1 MQTEGR
7 PVKDSYVPDDVDFRI
22 VHALQSAPRAPWGA
36 VGDVA
41 GVSAPTAA
49 RRWDRLVDSGLAWIV
64 TYPGPAY
71 LNTRC
76 AAFVEVQVA
85 QRGPDLMRELSR
97 DGKVATIQRTAG
109 DGDLL
114 LTVMTF
120 DLDSLGDWVQQLS
133 GSPMVAH
140 TRTRVV
146 MQVFG
151 ESERWRVRALD
162 VGEEST
168 LSRYRPPPRP
178 LVHQPDAVDLALI
191 AALAADGRRSAV
203 ELADVCGIS
212 AAAVRRRLTY
222 LVAER
227 ILSIRCEVAHVLG
240 GWPVTA
246 NIWARATPRTLGT
259 LVDALDA
266 FPQIRVCCEV
276 TGTANILMTAWL
288 RQISELSRLEHE
300 LESQVPGFVIADRS
314 ITLETPKRL
323 GSLLDRAGR
332 CTGFH
337 PLELLTTSR
346 PATG

>member
-1 MQTEGR
+1 M
-7 PVKDSYVPDDVDFRI
+7 PDDIDFRI

-49 RRWDRLVDSGLAWIV
+49 RRWERLVDSGLAWIV

-71 LNTRC
+71 LNTQC
-76 AAFVEVQVA
+76 AAFVEIEVA
-85 QRGPDLMRELSR
+85 ERGPELMRELSR

-114 LTVMTF
+114 LTVMTS
-120 DLDSLGDWVQQLS
+120 DLDTLADWVQQLS
-133 GSPMVAH
+133 DSPMVSR

-146 MQVFG
+146 TQVFG

-162 VGEEST
+162 VGEESV
-168 LSRYRPPPRP
+168 LARYRPPPRP
-178 LVHQPDAVDLALI
+178 LVHQPDTVDLALI

-203 ELADVCGIS
+203 ELAGVCGIS

-246 NIWARATPRTLGT
+246 NVWARATPRTLTT
-259 LVDALDA
+259 LVAALDS
-266 FPQIRVCCEV
+266 FPQVRVCCEV
-276 TGTANILMTAWL
+276 TGTANVLMTVWL
-288 RQISELSRLEHE
+288 RQIGELARFEHDLETR
-300 LESQVPGFVIADRS
+300 VPGLVVVDRS

-323 GSLLDRAGR
+323 GSILDRAGR
-332 CTGFH
+332 CTGSY
-337 PLELLTTSR
+337 PLELLTT
-346 PATG
+346 

>member
-1 MQTEGR
+1 M
-7 PVKDSYVPDDVDFRI
+7 KDRHVPDDVDFRI

-49 RRWDRLVDSGLAWIV
+49 RRWERLVDSGLAWIV

-71 LNTRC
+71 LNTQC
-76 AAFVEVQVA
+76 AAFVEIEVA
-85 QRGPDLMRELSR
+85 ERGPELMRELSR

-120 DLDSLGDWVQQLS
+120 DLDTLGDWVQKLA
-133 GSPMVAH
+133 GSPMVSR

-162 VGEEST
+162 IGEESS
-168 LSRYRPPPRP
+168 LSRYRPVPRP
-178 LVHQPDAVDLALI
+178 LVHQPDAADLKLI

-203 ELADVCGIS
+203 ELAEVCGIS
-212 AAAVRRRLTY
+212 APAARRRLAY

-246 NIWARATPRTLGT
+246 NVWARATPRTLGT
-259 LVDALDA
+259 LVDALDS

-276 TGTANILMTAWL
+276 TGTANVLMTVWL
-288 RQISELSRLEHE
+288 RQISELSRLEYE
-300 LESQVPGFVIADRS
+300 LESGVHGFTVVDRS
-314 ITLETPKRL
+314 VTLETPKRL
-323 GSLLDRAGR
+323 GSILDRAGR
-332 CTGFH
+332 CTGFY
-337 PLELLTTSR
+337 PLELLTTCR
-346 PATG
+346 DTAP

>member
-1 MQTEGR
+1 M
-7 PVKDSYVPDDVDFRI
+7 PDDIDFRI
-22 VHALQSAPRAPWGA
+22 VHALQFAPRAPWGA

-49 RRWDRLVDSGLAWIV
+49 RRWERLVDSGLAWIV

-76 AAFVEVQVA
+76 TAFVEVEA
-85 QRGPDLMRELSR
+85 AERLPDLMRELSL
-97 DGKVATIQRTAG
+97 DGMVATIQRTAG

-120 DLDSLGDWVQQLS
+120 DLDTLGDWVQQLAA
-133 GSPMVAH
+133 SPLVAR

-162 VGEEST
+162 IGEEAA
-168 LSRYRPPPRP
+168 LSRYRPPSRP
-178 LVHQPDAVDLALI
+178 LVHQPDADDLALI

-203 ELADVCGIS
+203 DLADVCGIS

-227 ILSIRCEVAHVLG
+227 ILSIRCEVAHVLS

-246 NIWARATPRTLGT
+246 NIWARATPRTLSA
-259 LVDALDA
+259 LVDALDS

-276 TGTANILMTAWL
+276 TGTANVLMTVWL

-300 LESQVPGFVIADRS
+300 LEAQVPGLMIADRS

-337 PLELLTTSR
+337 PLALLTTYR
-346 PATG
+346 PTAA

>member
-1 MQTEGR
+1 MQIEGHSVR
-7 PVKDSYVPDDVDFRI
+7 DCHVPDDIDFRI

-36 VGDVA
+36 VGEVA

-49 RRWDRLVDSGLAWIV
+49 RRWERLVASGLAWIV

-71 LNTRC
+71 LNTQC
-76 AAFVEVQVA
+76 AAFVEVEA
-85 QRGPDLMRELSR
+85 AERLPDLMQELSR
-97 DGKVATIQRTAG
+97 DGMVATIQRTAG

-120 DLDSLGDWVQQLS
+120 DLDTLGDWVQQLAA
-133 GSPMVAH
+133 SPMVSR

-162 VGEEST
+162 DGEEST

-203 ELADVCGIS
+203 ELADGCGIS
-212 AAAVRRRLTY
+212 APAVRRRLTY

-246 NIWARATPRTLGT
+246 NIWARATPRTLSA
-259 LVDALDA
+259 LVDALDS

-276 TGTANILMTAWL
+276 TGTANVLMTVWL
-288 RQISELSRLEHE
+288 RRISELSHLEHE
-300 LESQVPGFVIADRS
+300 LESQVPGLVIADRS

-332 CTGFH
+332 CTGSN
-337 PLELLTTSR
+337 PLELLTTGR
-346 PATG
+346 GTAA